1 MIYYLYCQLNCIIFE
16 LDCIKQM
23 QCQRQ
28 VDDDDGLD
36 DISIDM
42 KEHVAWGTGRASAG
56 FFYITITLPYFTLLM
71 C

>member
-1 MIYYLYCQLNCIIFE
+1 M
-16 LDCIKQM
+16 
-23 QCQRQ
+23 
-28 VDDDDGLD
+28 DDDDGLD

-56 FFYITITLPYFTLLM
+56 FFYIAITLPYFTLLM